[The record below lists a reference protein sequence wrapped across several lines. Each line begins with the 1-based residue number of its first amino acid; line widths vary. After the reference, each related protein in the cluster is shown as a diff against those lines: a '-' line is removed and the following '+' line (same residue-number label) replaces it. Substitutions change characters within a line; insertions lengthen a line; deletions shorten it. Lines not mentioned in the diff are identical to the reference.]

1 MTALQRRLAPA
12 PARRLIRDA
21 GPPTPW
27 VLGAF
32 VIGGAVAIAVV
43 ASRDVGLAVAF
54 AIILVAVTVPSLVDV
69 DGWRCRL
76 GMAWLGAEQR
86 RRQADLPKT
95 PAGADRWLA
104 RSDTSASPLTRASV
118 ELMAGRI
125 PEARVLIE
133 GAPRDTPEENARVA
147 RMLAAVDGLETG
159 TIDSRAAQAAI
170 AVLPLDDR
178 QYHLLALA
186 WSTAWVDST
195 HGRPWRHA
203 FAEASRGIGP
213 GDVPLRSL
221 LYFAAQELLAPV
233 VVAIVTSIG
242 LLAGWW

>member
-1 MTALQRRLAPA
+1 MSALQRRLAPA

-27 VLGAF
+27 VLAAF
-32 VIGGAVAIAVV
+32 VIGGVIAIVVV
-43 ASRDVGLAVAF
+43 ALRDVGLAAAF
-54 AIILVAVTVPSLVDV
+54 GIILVAVTVPSLIDV
-69 DGWRCRL
+69 DGWRIRL

-86 RRQADLPKT
+86 RRQANLPKT

-104 RSDTSASPLTRASV
+104 RSDTTASRLTRASV
-118 ELMAGRI
+118 ELMAGRL
-125 PEARVLIE
+125 PEARALIE

-147 RMLAAVDGLETG
+147 RMIAAVDGLETG
-159 TIDSRAAQAAI
+159 TIDPREAQAAI
-170 AVLPLDDR
+170 AALPPEDR
-178 QYHLLALA
+178 RYHLLGLA

-221 LYFAAQELLAPV
+221 IYFAVQELLAPA

-242 LLAGWW
+242 RLAGWW